1 MRYAIVSDL
10 HANLQAWNAVLL
22 DIRSN
27 RADHIISLGDVVG
40 YGPSPAEVL
49 QSVHENIHSFVMGN
63 HDAVI
68 CRKLDDTRFNPQ
80 AQAAI
85 RRTRQQLGEQ
95 ALPFIASF
103 PLLLDGGAFL
113 CTHGDF
119 TAPEA
124 FNYILGEE
132 DAAESWK
139 AVHHPL
145 LFAGHTHEPALY
157 VVGST
162 GIPYSIQP
170 QDFELEPGKRFLVNA
185 GSVGCSRDSDARAA
199 YCLYDT
205 DANAVFWRRIPYD
218 LDALRKEYERHEL
231 DPNTSVVLNADPRRG
246 TIALRERL
254 DFAPSRRPE
263 DAAVGVTGI
272 ASLKVLQRRER
283 RWKAIAGFLLSAVI
297 ILFAAAGI
305 WFSTHSARPRR
316 IGKPAAPIDLRGR
329 DITTNILPA
338 PHTSSA
344 RNSGI
349 TGWVVALGNHKQQSV
364 EVSCSQDQTAEF
376 ILESAAQGFPLFL
389 YAPEMRVTPGMQF
402 YPSASFWK
410 SSDFK
415 GTIEISVALFRDGD
429 QPGMESLNYYSQA
442 PGPARMNGWAR
453 ARRKFTIPA
462 RGSRIQLRVGG
473 DFSGTVRI
481 KDFSM
486 SCAPPVP

>member
-68 CRKLDDTRFNPQ
+68 CGKLEDTRFNPQ

-85 RRTRQQLGEQ
+85 RRTRQQLGER
-95 ALPFIASF
+95 ALPFLASF
-103 PLLLDGGAFL
+103 PLLLDGGTFL
-113 CTHGDF
+113 CAHGDF
-119 TAPEA
+119 SAPEA

-145 LFAGHTHEPALY
+145 LFVGHTHEPALY
-157 VVGST
+157 VVGAT
-162 GIPYSIQP
+162 GTPYSIQP

-185 GSVGCSRDSDARAA
+185 GSVGCPRDSDARAS

-205 DANAVFWRRIPYD
+205 ETRAVFWRRIPYD
-218 LDALRKEYERHEL
+218 LDALRKEYERQGL
-231 DPNTSVVLNADPRRG
+231 DPSTSVVLNADPRRG
-246 TIALRERL
+246 KTPLRERL
-254 DFAPSRRPE
+254 DFAPSKRPE
-263 DAAVGVTGI
+263 DAAAGVTEI
-272 ASLKVLQRRER
+272 ASLRVLRRRER
-283 RWKAIAGFLLSAVI
+283 RWKALAGLLLAAVI
-297 ILFAAAGI
+297 VLSMAAAT
-305 WFSTHSARPRR
+305 WSSRNSTRPRR
-316 IGKPAAPIDLRGR
+316 IGNTASRIDLRGNA
-329 DITTNILPA
+329 ITTNVLPA
-338 PHTSSA
+338 PKMSTV
-344 RNSGI
+344 RNSDI
-349 TGWVVALGNHKQQSV
+349 PGWIVTLGNEKQQSAR
-364 EVSCSQDQTAEF
+364 VSCPEGESAEF
-376 ILESAAQGFPLFL
+376 ILESRAQGYPLHL
-389 YAPEMRVTPGMQF
+389 YAPEMLVRPGMQF
-402 YPSASFWK
+402 YPAASFWK
-410 SSDFK
+410 SADFK
-415 GTIEISVALFRDGD
+415 GTVEISVALFREDD
-429 QPGMESLNYYSQA
+429 RPGMESLDYYSQA
-442 PGPARMNGWAR
+442 PGAARMDGWAK

-462 RGSRIQLRVGG
+462 KGCRIQLRFGG

-486 SCAPPVP
+486 GYNPAPR